1 MGGGMKTDEE
11 LREMGLAYEREYEET
26 GTNAA
31 TPFPPGTTI
40 QEAFAEM
47 KKRMISMRVEPGV
60 IARLKIKAKRV
71 GIPYQTLAASVL
83 KRYVDGNLDIE
94 AA

>member
-1 MGGGMKTDEE
+1 MKTEEE
-11 LREMGLAYEREYEET
+11 LKEMALAFEREYEET
-26 GTNAA
+26 GTNAG

-40 QEAFAEM
+40 QEAVAEI
-47 KKRMISMRVEPGV
+47 KKRMISMRVEPDV
-60 IARLKIKAKRV
+60 IERLKEKAKRV

-83 KRYVDGNLDIE
+83 KRYVDSNLDIE